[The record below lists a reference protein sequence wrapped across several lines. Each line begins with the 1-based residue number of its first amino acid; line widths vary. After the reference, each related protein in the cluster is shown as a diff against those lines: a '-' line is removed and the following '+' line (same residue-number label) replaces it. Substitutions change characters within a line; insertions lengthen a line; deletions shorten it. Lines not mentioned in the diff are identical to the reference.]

1 MTDQGKI
8 KREGARPA
16 SLFERADAA
25 FGLDPANAANT
36 LSTAGYATWGAH
48 VDLRWND
55 ATRLTLRGR
64 NLGDRSHAVYAL
76 GSTMVYLGDPRSWEL
91 VLRRTF

>member
-1 MTDQGKI
+1 MAAWE
-8 KREGARPA
+8 RVARR
-16 SLFERADAA
+16 FRALVVGG
-25 FGLDPANAANT
+25 GLACVVAGGGESAP
-36 LSTAGYATWGAH
+36 GYATWGAH

-55 ATRLTLRGR
+55 ATTLSLRGR
-64 NLGDRSHAVYAL
+64 NLGDQTHAVYAL